1 MQKINILSIHWKDPN
16 CKVSKYFTV
25 KECLW
30 LPQWKVLGEPNNLV
44 KVNIHTLAAKMDY
57 IREIL
62 GEPIIITSWF
72 RPHGYNSLK
81 SIGGATSS
89 IHING
94 GAVDFVCKSLLP
106 TEVQKRL
113 LPFLDLLNIR
123 MENCDKGRTHIDL
136 GREINRYFLP

>member
-1 MQKINILSIHWKDPN
+1 MQKINILSIHWKDPKS
-16 CKVSKYFTV
+16 KVSKYFTV
-25 KECLW
+25 EECLW

-72 RPHGYNSLK
+72 RPLDYNILVR
-81 SIGGATSS
+81 GATSS

>member
-1 MQKINILSIHWKDPN
+1 MQKINILLIHWKDPKS
-16 CKVSKYFTV
+16 KVSKYFTV
-25 KECLW
+25 EECLW

-44 KVNIHTLAAKMDY
+44 KVNIHFIAAKMDY

-72 RPHGYNSLK
+72 RPLDYNILVK
-81 SIGGATSS
+81 GATSS
-89 IHING
+89 LHILG
-94 GAVDFVCKSLLP
+94 CAVDFVCKSMKP

-113 LPFLDLLNIR
+113 VPFLDLLDIR
-123 MENCDKGRTHIDL
+123 MENCGKGRTHIDL

>member
-1 MQKINILSIHWKDPN
+1 MEKINILSIDWTDHK
-16 CKVSKYFTV
+16 CAISKYFTV
-25 KECLW
+25 KEALW
-30 LPQWKVLGEPNNLV
+30 LPKWKVLGEPNNFV

-57 IREIL
+57 VREIL
-62 GEPIIITSWF
+62 GESVIVTSWF

-94 GAVDFVCKSLLP
+94 GADDFVCKSLKP
-106 TEVQKRL
+106 AEVQKRL

-123 MENCDKGRTHIDL
+123 MENCGKGRTHIDL